1 MDLSEAKSRV
11 FSAAR
16 PAIYHKLNTYAK
28 HVHVEVRNAKCIE
41 RWSSRGISILVVD
54 RKESKLSGQK
64 FDSSFFFFLSFF
76 LEEI

>member
-16 PAIYHKLNTYAK
+16 PAIHHKLNTYAK
-28 HVHVEVRNAKCIE
+28 HVHVEVRNASKDEAREVSLSSSLIE
-41 RWSSRGISILVVD
+41 KKANSLARNSILA
-54 RKESKLSGQK
+54 
-64 FDSSFFFFLSFF
+64 SSFFFLSFF